1 MRTLALLALVLALC
15 APAEAQE
22 RWRVGMAGSP
32 PFIDTGGPGRPPT
45 GFALDV
51 WEAASHELRIDY
63 DLVPMKDF
71 EEALV
76 ALEAGRL
83 DAVIGEMA
91 ITADRARKAALTQ
104 PFFRGGLAILT
115 SPRPATLLDE
125 ALPFLR
131 TAFAVAAATLV
142 TLLLAVGT
150 LVWVA
155 ERRANPDQFPGGWRA
170 GVANGVWLALA
181 TMTTVG
187 YGDRVPVTTAGRF
200 LTGAWMVFS
209 MLFAST
215 LTAGLA
221 TALTLRHFEVL
232 EIEGPQD
239 LRGRRVAVV
248 PASFAIPWV
257 ERYGGRR
264 VIASGLPQAID
275 MVVHGQADAFVGD
288 EPSLRWHLV
297 RNPELPVRLA
307 PGVYDQHNFGFALR
321 RDSPLRNRLD
331 VVLLEMDES
340 GQLDAL
346 EARWLGPDLSR

>member
-1 MRTLALLALVLALC
+1 M
-15 APAEAQE
+15 
-22 RWRVGMAGSP
+22 GMAGSP

-63 DLVPMKDF
+63 DLVPVKDF
-71 EEALV
+71 EEAFE

-83 DAVIGEMA
+83 DVVVGEMA
-91 ITADRARKAALTQ
+91 ITADRARKASLSQ

-115 SPRPATLLDE
+115 SPRPASLLDE

-142 TLLLAVGT
+142 LLLVMVGT
-150 LVWVA
+150 LIWVA
-155 ERRANPDQFPGGWRA
+155 ERRTNPAQFPGRWRE
-170 GVANGVWLALA
+170 GVSNGVWLALA

-187 YGDRVPVTTAGRF
+187 YGDRVPVTTAGRV
-200 LTGAWMVFS
+200 LTGTWMLFS
-209 MLFAST
+209 MLFTSS

-239 LRGRRVAVV
+239 LHGRRIAVI

-257 ERYGGRR
+257 ERYGGRL
-264 VIASGLPQAID
+264 VVAPGLPQAIG
-275 MVVHGQADAFVGD
+275 MVVHGQVDAFVGD

-321 RDSPLRNRLD
+321 PDSPLRNRLD
-331 VVLLEMDES
+331 IVLLEMDES
-340 GQLDAL
+340 GQLDTL